1 MCNIL
6 TLSHQKCK
14 TNYYLLSMKTIIFF
28 LILSSFI
35 ICALATNINITLQN
49 KSSQNLKWGQIEAL
63 ARGENPENAKYNKIK
78 GDCSKSFS
86 VDANGYVTI
95 RGKKIKVGGGG
106 GTYSA
111 HYTDVQIDCP
121 VGSMYVTCSEC
132 SCSAFWDNKC

>member
-1 MCNIL
+1 M
-6 TLSHQKCK
+6 
-14 TNYYLLSMKTIIFF
+14 
-28 LILSSFI
+28 
-35 ICALATNINITLQN
+35 QN

-132 SCSAFWDNKC
+132 SCSAFGTINARLYRTINDRLIVLLLTFLISIT